1 MIDNT
6 FYRNRQNEIKKPT
19 RAKNSR
25 NRRVARLQPTEA
37 VKDSLKAANTKNIV
51 FRQRKKL

>member
-37 VKDSLKAANTKNIV
+37 VKYSLKAANTKNIV
-51 FRQRKKL
+51 FRQ